1 MRPHHH
7 LVTRLTIAALLV
19 TTVTFGACAG
29 HTRVYDP
36 YYSDYHQWNSAEDGF
51 YRRWE
56 GETRRSHLDIGRRPA
71 VEQHAYFDWRH
82 KRR

>member
-7 LVTRLTIAALLV
+7 LFTRLTIAALLV
-19 TTVTFGACAG
+19 TSVTFGACAT
-29 HTRVYDP
+29 HRVYDS
-36 YYSDYHQWNSAEDGF
+36 YYSDYHRWNGTEDGF

-56 GETRRSHLDIGRRPA
+56 GETRRSHLDISRRPA

-82 KRR
+82 KR

>member
-1 MRPHHH
+1 MRHHHH

-19 TTVTFGACAG
+19 TSVSFGACAG
-29 HTRVYDP
+29 GQVYDP
-36 YYSDYHQWNSAEDGF
+36 YYHDNHRWSSSEDGL

-71 VEQHAYFDWRH
+71 AEQHAYFDWRH
-82 KRR
+82 KR